1 MAKRVARQEIEL
13 GKTVFSRKTSH
24 PGRKFIRVA
33 HDSFDLQGY
42 MSGKHV
48 CMVMEP
54 LRAPLGKVRSHGS
67 KKPVPSQNIRAVLPS
82 MLQALDYLHSEA
94 RLVHTGKLS
103 LSSSWHS
110 ADRGSDL
117 RSSHFMPPFEEIGVL
132 QDYAEKHTNNPP
144 RRKKTNH
151 RPLYVSLN
159 NFGPMRV
166 PLTHVL
172 LTDFGYAG
180 YGDEP
185 NNHDIQTDEFVAP
198 EVTLRAYWSYPA
210 DIWNFGLMLFDML
223 GENLF
228 NGIHT
233 KGHFD
238 ARIRFGQ
245 MIRVLGPMPAE
256 LYDRAHKDF
265 RSQFF
270 NKQGMYTSKTK
281 LPPANTLSGEFLHP
295 RFIPDDSFN
304 LENKA
309 SMLEPIERKLFIN
322 FVKRM
327 LKWLPEERATAK
339 ELLDDP
345 YLSYKSPL
353 DIEFVKPEIVKPVYD
368 GPRPSRHPHP
378 LLQKKIVW

>member
-1 MAKRVARQEIEL
+1 
-13 GKTVFSRKTSH
+13 
-24 PGRKFIRVA
+24 
-33 HDSFDLQGY
+33 
-42 MSGKHV
+42 
-48 CMVMEP
+48 MEP

-67 KKPVPSQNIRAVLPS
+67 KKPVPSQNIRAILPS

-94 RLVHTGKLS
+94 RLVHT
-103 LSSSWHS
+103 
-110 ADRGSDL
+110 DL
-117 RSSHFMPPFEEIGVL
+117 RSSHFMPPIEEIGVL
-132 QDYAEKHTNNPP
+132 QDYGEKHTNNPP
-144 RRKKTNH
+144 RRKRTNN

-180 YGDEP
+180 FGDEP

-228 NGIHT
+228 DGIHT
-233 KGHFD
+233 NGSFD
-238 ARIRFGQ
+238 HHIRFGQ
-245 MIRVLGPMPAE
+245 MIRVLGPMPNE
-256 LYDRAHKDF
+256 LYDRAHKAF

-270 NKQGMYTSKTK
+270 NNQR
-281 LPPANTLSGEFLHP
+281 EFLRP
-295 RFIPDDSFN
+295 RFIPDDSFS

-353 DIEFVKPEIVKPVYD
+353 DIEFVKQEIVKPVYD
-368 GPRPSRHPHP
+368 GPRRSRHPHP
-378 LLQKKIVW
+378 LLHQKKLVW